1 MKRDVY
7 KNKDVEFL
15 NWLKN
20 RLKNKYDEDDLV
32 IDNLD
37 RIINTKKIVN
47 KAIDVSV
54 VEHICCSLWPNFN
67 NASSDYFCG
76 IDEMNSKEKDD
87 IRLLVTKIL
96 AEARKSQ
103 V

>member
-1 MKRDVY
+1 MRSDIS
-7 KNKDVEFL
+7 KNDSVEFL
-15 NWLKN
+15 FWLKN
-20 RLKNKYDEDDLV
+20 RLKNKYNEDHL
-32 IDNLD
+32 IINTLNN
-37 RIINTKKIVN
+37 IINTKKIVD
-47 KAIDVSV
+47 KTIDVSV

-67 NASSDYFCG
+67 NANSDYFCG
-76 IDEMNSKEKDD
+76 VDEMNSKEKDE